1 MSDVFC
7 ILLISLKV
15 LLISIFLSAER
26 DRKAAEHLDLAG
38 VPLQRSEDAAPLPS
52 SPETKKKSK
61 GFRKFFGR
69 RVVMVAVDIKVLV
82 V

>member
-1 MSDVFC
+1 MWKFS
-7 ILLISLKV
+7 LLIG
-15 LLISIFLSAER
+15 IFFLAER

-38 VPLQRSEDAAPLPS
+38 APLQRSRDTAPLPS

-69 RVVMVAVDIKVLV
+69 
-82 V
+82 